1 MDAEFKS
8 RLVECGADVDT
19 ALGRFMGNESMYQK
33 FLGRFLD
40 DANYEKLGQYLQAG
54 DYEEAYK
61 CAHAMKGVT
70 GNLGLDSLYHKV
82 SDLVEELRGKASAE
96 VDAAKTD
103 VLWQELKKVYEQFQ
117 EIIRENLPA

>member
-1 MDAEFKS
+1 MDDGFKS

-19 ALGRFMGNESMYQK
+19 ALGRFMGNEGMYQK

-40 DANYEKLGQYLQAG
+40 DANYEKLGQHLQTG

-61 CAHAMKGVT
+61 CAHALKGVT

-82 SDLVEELRGKASAE
+82 SDLVEELRGKASAD
-96 VDAAKTD
+96 VNAAQADA
-103 VLWQELKKVYEQFQ
+103 LWQELKRVYEQFE